1 MVIARR
7 KRAVRARLRDGRS
20 RTETYARKKD
30 VFWLLF
36 GVYQKV
42 ARCPQ
47 DSGSLWIVDEQS
59 HWIPAFAGMT
69 SKGKRLDSSFR
80 WNDD

>member
-1 MVIARR
+1 VIARR
-7 KRAVRARLRDGRS
+7 KRAVRSEHHGRAFCGQGD
-20 RTETYARKKD
+20 YGRKKD